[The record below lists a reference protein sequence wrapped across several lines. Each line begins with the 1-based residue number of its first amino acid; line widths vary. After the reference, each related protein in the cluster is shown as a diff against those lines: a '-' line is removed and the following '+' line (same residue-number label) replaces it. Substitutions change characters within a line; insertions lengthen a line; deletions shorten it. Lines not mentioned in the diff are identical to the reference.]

1 MPCPSARSGG
11 QEGAHGGQ
19 NRPFCP
25 LGLAHREVGA
35 SWTPLCGFGLIE
47 PDMPLMTQRTAV
59 KHVIWRSR
67 NCDVINVITPR
78 DGGSGGDAKPLLK
91 CPLTAFPLAIQSTS

>member
-1 MPCPSARSGG
+1 M
-11 QEGAHGGQ
+11 
-19 NRPFCP
+19 
-25 LGLAHREVGA
+25 

-59 KHVIWRSR
+59 KHVIWSSR
-67 NCDVINVITPR
+67 NCDVINAITPR
-78 DGGSGGDAKPLLK
+78 DGGGGGDAKPLLK